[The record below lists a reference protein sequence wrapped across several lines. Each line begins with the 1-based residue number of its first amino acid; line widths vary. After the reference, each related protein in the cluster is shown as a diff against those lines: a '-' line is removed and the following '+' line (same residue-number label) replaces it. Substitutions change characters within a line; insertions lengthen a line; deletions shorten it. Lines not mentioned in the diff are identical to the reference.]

1 MSAVSNERRRER
13 IVVINPNSSEAV
25 TDGIDRALAPLRFA
39 DGPELDCRTL
49 AEGPPGI
56 ESQRHVD
63 GVIGPLCAMIERED
77 NAADAFVI
85 ACFSD
90 PGLQS
95 ARETTTRPV
104 LGISEA
110 AMSAALNLGER
121 FGIIAIL
128 PASVDRHRRYIRQL
142 GLEQRFAADLPL
154 GVGVTGLSAGREVE
168 DRMAAVGERLIE
180 GHGADV
186 VIMGCA
192 GMAQY
197 RAPLE
202 ARLGVPVVDPTQAAV
217 AQAIGAVRLG
227 YRTAAQA
234 RRADGGAEKHEF
246 H

>member
-1 MSAVSNERRRER
+1 MPQDRSER
-13 IVVINPNSSEAV
+13 IVVINPNSTVAV

-39 DGPELDCRTL
+39 DGPAIDCRTL

-63 GVIGPLCAMIERED
+63 GVVGPLCAMIERED

-90 PGLQS
+90 PGLHS
-95 ARETTTRPV
+95 ARESTKRPV
-104 LGISEA
+104 VGISEA
-110 AMSAALNLGER
+110 AITTALSLGER

-128 PASVDRHRRYIRQL
+128 PASVARHRRYVRQM
-142 GLEQRFAADLPL
+142 GLMGRFAADLPL
-154 GVGVTGLSAGREVE
+154 GVGVTGLGAGQEIE
-168 DRMAAVGERLIE
+168 DRMAAVGERLTGE
-180 GHGADV
+180 HGADV

-197 RAPLE
+197 RGALE
-202 ARLGVPVVDPTQAAV
+202 DRLGVPVIDPTQAAV

-227 YRTAAQA
+227 YRTAGQ
-234 RRADGGAEKHEF
+234 R
-246 H
+246 